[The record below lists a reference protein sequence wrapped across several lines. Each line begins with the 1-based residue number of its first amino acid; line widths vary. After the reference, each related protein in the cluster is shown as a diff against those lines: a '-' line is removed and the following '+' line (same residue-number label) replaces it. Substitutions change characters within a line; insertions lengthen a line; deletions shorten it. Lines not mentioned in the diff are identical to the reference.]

1 MQEIK
6 LERTAKVIFC
16 RRSLFFRKEF
26 RSYSTKVTFDKYQLE
41 MTKTDFVKKK
51 KKSPKMVQSD

>member
-6 LERTAKVIFC
+6 LERTTKVIFC
-16 RRSLFFRKEF
+16 SLRKEF

-51 KKSPKMVQSD
+51 KNPLKWSSQAK

>member
-6 LERTAKVIFC
+6 LERTTKVIFC
-16 RRSLFFRKEF
+16 SLRKEF

-51 KKSPKMVQSD
+51 KKNPLKWSSQAK